1 MGINE
6 TDKKLWYCYASR
18 LALSLL
24 DSESVFKLKVLVRI
38 VGTKKRKTN
47 FRATFL
53 QKFIFVFA
61 QVGLIFFF
69 LAKIQIFRM
78 FVKIVDKKI
87 FEEF

>member
-1 MGINE
+1 M
-6 TDKKLWYCYASR
+6 
-18 LALSLL
+18 L

-38 VGTKKRKTN
+38 VGTKKRKIN

>member
-1 MGINE
+1 M
-6 TDKKLWYCYASR
+6 
-18 LALSLL
+18 L

-61 QVGLIFFF
+61 QVGLTFFF
-69 LAKIQIFRM
+69 SRENTNFPNVRENSRKENI
-78 FVKIVDKKI
+78 
-87 FEEF
+87 